1 MTSTK
6 KPKAAPNP
14 SPCGLSAREVEIA
27 ALAWKCLDTDI
38 NDIKASDST
47 IPSTPKSQ
55 HTHMHRTERV
65 SSIEQGEDYCNA
77 ARKRNIV
84 TDSSLASQP
93 KQINNQKLAK
103 LTNIPLPDSA
113 GRAWRAVRAKIIAA
127 TVASDSA
134 GPSTPATPATPA
146 TPDGGASAA
155 DPTSP
160 SLVASKNKK
169 AASASGKV
177 AGRKR
182 TMKEADGGDGGDGD
196 KDEAEGGER
205 PKKDAK
211 RVKASRIVTTK
222 EEPTA
227 GAGEMEPGEV

>member
-1 MTSTK
+1 MTSAK
-6 KPKAAPNP
+6 KPKATPNP

-38 NDIKASDST
+38 NDIKASEENT
-47 IPSTPKSQ
+47 PSTPKSQ
-55 HTHMHRTERV
+55 HTHMHRQERV
-65 SSIEQGEDYCNA
+65 SSFEQGDDFGNA
-77 ARKRNIV
+77 PRKRNHV
-84 TDSSLASQP
+84 TDSSLAPHP
-93 KQINNQKLAK
+93 KQVNNQKLAK
-103 LTNIPLPDSA
+103 LTNIPLADSA

-127 TVASDSA
+127 TVASDGA
-134 GPSTPATPATPA
+134 GPSTPATPAAPA

-155 DPTSP
+155 DPASP

-169 AASASGKV
+169 AAAGGKV

-182 TMKEADGGDGGDGD
+182 TMKEADGGEGGDGD
-196 KDEAEGGER
+196 QDEADGGER
-205 PKKDAK
+205 PKKAAK